1 MSRNVF
7 ALDGRVPGWPLA
19 LFRIAFGVLY
29 LDMALQ
35 KAPWKNFG
43 WLQGF
48 IEQEIA
54 HPIFQTVAGFLKS
67 VVLPN
72 FALFGTVTFVVEL
85 ALGVALVLGILTRL
99 VGIAGFLWQI
109 NIAVQAFA
117 VPGEWYWIWPLLALP
132 QLCFA
137 FSDAGH
143 VLGLDRWLAPWLRER
158 AFKGAAWA
166 GLLART
172 A

>member
-1 MSRNVF
+1 MTGNRLG
-7 ALDGRVPGWPLA
+7 LDARVPGWPLA
-19 LFRIAFGVLY
+19 LFRIAFGILY

-35 KAPWKNFG
+35 KTPWKGYG
-43 WLQGF
+43 WLPGF

-54 HPIFQTVAGFLKS
+54 HPAFPSVATVLKD

-72 FALFGTVTFVVEL
+72 LAFFGMLTFVVEL
-85 ALGVALVLGILTRL
+85 ALGVTLLLGALTRL
-99 VGIAGFLWQI
+99 VGIAGFFWQA

-132 QLCFA
+132 QFCFA
-137 FSDAGH
+137 FGDAGH

-158 AFKGAAWA
+158 AHEGAGWA
-166 GLLART
+166 GLLARAT
-172 A
+172 